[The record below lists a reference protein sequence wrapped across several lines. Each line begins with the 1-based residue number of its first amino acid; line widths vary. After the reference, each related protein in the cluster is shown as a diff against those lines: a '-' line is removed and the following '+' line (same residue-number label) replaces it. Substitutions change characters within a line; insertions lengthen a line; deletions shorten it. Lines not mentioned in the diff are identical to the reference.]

1 MTPDVPLIR
10 KLMAK
15 QDLARDESA
24 ALLGSLLRTDE
35 EGWRFLAFSVASQ
48 TKGETV
54 DEMLGMF
61 DALRQATAPYGLSL
75 PSEMLDVASAGGTGI
90 RKLNISTLNAL
101 VIGEPSMPVAK
112 QSFWGITSVT
122 GSADVLREVG
132 LFVPTVQLG
141 EAFSTVGVAFYS
153 PLFLSQE
160 LANLV
165 HFGQVLG
172 AKSIGVNTPFNLV
185 APIFTPLPLTC
196 RMFGVN
202 NPRQVDLILDIFRGL
217 GLRAALA
224 LHGMDGLD
232 EVSLCAPTRLRGFR
246 DGEEIDCVFEPEQAG
261 LRTVPR
267 EAVQPQDA
275 RSNAHRRRDRDRPQ
289 ARPRGGQQR
298 RRPVAHRPCRQHRGG
313 RPDRHRPAREW
324 RGRREADPAGGA
336 RRRSGDPASGPLRAS
351 HSHPGIR
358 TGVRESMDLRREI
371 LRNVMQTAIVKKFQ
385 AAHSPIRACIR

>member
-10 KLMAK
+10 KLMAR
-15 QDLARDESA
+15 QDLTREESA
-24 ALLGSLLRTDE
+24 ALLGSLLRTDT

-75 PSEMLDVASAGGTGI
+75 PGEILDVASAGGTGI

-132 LFVPTVQLG
+132 LFVPALTVSQLG
-141 EAFSTVGVAFYS
+141 EAFRTVGVAFYS

-165 HFGQVLG
+165 HFGRVLG
-172 AKSIGVNTPFNLV
+172 EKAIGVNTPFNLV
-185 APIFTPLPLTC
+185 APIFTPLPLTR

-202 NPRQVDLILDIFRGL
+202 NPRQVELILDIFRGL
-217 GLRAALA
+217 GFRAALA
-224 LHGMDGLD
+224 LYGQDGLD

-246 DGEEIDCVFEPEQAG
+246 DGEEIDQVFEPEQAG
-261 LRTVPR
+261 LRTVPC

-275 RSNAHRRRDRDRPQ
+275 RSNVRDFLRITDGIETGPKRDLVAANSGVALWLTGRAGSIEEGVRTAI
-289 ARPRGGQQR
+289 ARLESGQVSEKLTR
-298 RRPVAHRPCRQHRGG
+298 LV
-313 RPDRHRPAREW
+313 ELV
-324 RGRREADPAGGA
+324 
-336 RRRSGDPASGPLRAS
+336 GDP
-351 HSHPGIR
+351 
-358 TGVRESMDLRREI
+358 EI
-371 LRNVMQTAIVKKFQ
+371 LRQARCAHLTAVP
-385 AAHSPIRACIR
+385 A